1 MTFGR
6 SSVLTLALVTLAL
19 GACGSDS
26 GSDAGSGSGRRAP
39 PTELAVKGAATEGDG
54 TTPDATEVDITG
66 TIRCDEDG
74 ATGTG
79 VYEDTAVDICSQ
91 MSKHQRGFS
100 RRSRTK
106 IRTAGCAPRSTAV
119 RQHATITGTVDGQ
132 PVDID
137 VQRTDGC
144 GIDDWQSLE
153 WLLGPP
159 ER

>member
-6 SSVLTLALVTLAL
+6 SSVLTLALLTLAL

-26 GSDAGSGSGRRAP
+26 GSDAGSGSGPHGSA
-39 PTELAVKGAATEGDG
+39 TELSVKGAATEGDG
-54 TTPDATEVDITG
+54 AAPDATEVDITG
-66 TIRCDEDG
+66 TIRCDENG

-79 VYEDTAVDICSQ
+79 VYDDTAVDICSQ
-91 MSKHQRGFS
+91 MSEHRGPLMTLSKEDPDGRMCAQVYGGPQR
-100 RRSRTK
+100 
-106 IRTAGCAPRSTAV
+106 
-119 RQHATITGTVDGQ
+119 ATITGTIEGQ

>member
-6 SSVLTLALVTLAL
+6 SSVLTLALLTLAL

-26 GSDAGSGSGRRAP
+26 GSDAGSGSGTGRGTA
-39 PTELAVKGAATEGDG
+39 TELTVKCAATEGDG
-54 TTPDATEVDITG
+54 AAPDATEVDITG
-66 TIRCDEDG
+66 TIRCSDDG

-79 VYEDTAVDICSQ
+79 VYEDTAADLCSQ
-91 MSKHQRGFS
+91 MVEQRGPL
-100 RRSRTK
+100 
-106 IRTAGCAPRSTAV
+106 TALSKEDPDGRMCAQIYGGP
-119 RQHATITGTVDGQ
+119 QHATVTGTIEGQ

-137 VQRTDGC
+137 VQRTNGC